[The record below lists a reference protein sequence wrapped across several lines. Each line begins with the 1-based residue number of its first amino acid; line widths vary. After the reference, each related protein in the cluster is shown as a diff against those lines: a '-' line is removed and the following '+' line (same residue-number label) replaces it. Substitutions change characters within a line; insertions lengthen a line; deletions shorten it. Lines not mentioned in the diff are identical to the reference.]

1 MTLQSLDQKHPEPVE
16 GRFPSVFVGI
26 PAFNA
31 EKNIAK
37 VIVSAQ
43 EHCGKVI
50 VCDDGSSDDT
60 GRIARALG
68 CKVVTH
74 SRNRG
79 YGSAIR
85 SIIDIARSDG
95 ADILVTVDGDGQHN
109 TKEIEGLIQPIV
121 RGEADIVIGTRFA
134 SKNTDNTVP
143 RLRGMGIRSITKLV
157 DSFGVSAVTDA
168 QSGFRAY
175 SKKALSC
182 IRPGEQGMGAS
193 TEILFEAQ
201 DNGLKIAEVPTIVTY
216 HRDNKST
223 LNPVYH
229 FSDVVASTF
238 KVAAIRHPLLFFG
251 IPGALFSAL
260 SLAFGIWALNIFSES
275 GRLVTN
281 LTLISIGT
289 AIIGAILMT
298 AGLLL
303 YTLTTVLREHSL

>member
-1 MTLQSLDQKHPEPVE
+1 MTLQSLGQKHPETVE
-16 GRFPSVFVGI
+16 GVFVGI

-37 VIVSAQ
+37 VIVNAQ

-50 VCDDGSSDDT
+50 VCDDGSIDDT
-60 GRIARALG
+60 GKIAKALG
-68 CKVVTH
+68 CEVVTH
-74 SRNRG
+74 GRNRG

-85 SIIDIARSDG
+85 SIIDCANREG
-95 ADILVTVDGDGQHN
+95 AEILVTVDGDGQHN
-109 TKEIEGLIQPIV
+109 TNEIQQLIDPILQ
-121 RGEADIVIGTRFA
+121 GEADVVIGTRFA
-134 SKNTDNTVP
+134 SQTAEENVP
-143 RLRGMGIRSITKLV
+143 RFRQIGIKSITKLV
-157 DSFGVSAVTDA
+157 YALGVPGVSDA

-193 TEILFEAQ
+193 TEILFEAK
-201 DNGLKIAEVPTIVTY
+201 DNGLRVVEVPTLIRY
-216 HRDNKST
+216 GSGSKST
-223 LNPVYH
+223 LNPLYH

-238 KVAAIRHPLLFFG
+238 KVAAIRHPLLSFG
-251 IPGALFSAL
+251 LPGLLFL
-260 SLAFGIWALNIFSES
+260 SISLFFGIWALNIFSET

-289 AIIGAILMT
+289 AIIGAIMVI

-303 YTLTTVLREHSL
+303 YTLVTVVREHAE